1 MAHRFRK
8 VLALNFSEWTELII
22 STEALFEARI
32 IFAIQPAKTLLA
44 RLKKPV
50 SGLADET
57 GGRDRD
63 VDDQLVRLQ
72 WALSVAARVLPWRT
86 DCLIRCIA
94 ADKILRRRNLEPQFY
109 LGVTQQGDTGFGA
122 HAWIR
127 CRGISVAGGEG
138 KEFEVLIGP
147 GELKR

>member
-1 MAHRFRK
+1 MANKFRK
-8 VLALNFSEWTELII
+8 VLTLSLSEWAELII
-22 STEALFEARI
+22 SAEALFEARI
-32 IFAIQPAKTLLA
+32 IFANQPAKTLLA

-50 SGLADET
+50 SGFPEESGA
-57 GGRDRD
+57 RDQA
-63 VDDQLVRLQ
+63 VDDQLVRLE
-72 WALSVAARVLPWRT
+72 WALSVAARILPWRT

-94 ADKILRRRNLEPQFY
+94 ADKILRRRNLEPHFY
-109 LGVTQQGDTGFGA
+109 LGVTQQTDTGFGA

-147 GELKR
+147 EELKR